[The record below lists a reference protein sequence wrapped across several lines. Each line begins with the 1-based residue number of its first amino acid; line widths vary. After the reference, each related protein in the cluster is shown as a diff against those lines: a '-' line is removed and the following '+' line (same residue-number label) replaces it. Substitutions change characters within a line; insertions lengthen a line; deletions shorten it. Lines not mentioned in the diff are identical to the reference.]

1 MKNLFLITLLVFG
14 LNSFGQTS
22 SGIIINEIKFQTDT
36 VEELM
41 EIEWSKIREIM
52 TYSSEKEI
60 DLILVY
66 ANANI
71 DKPLQKRLDR
81 FELKF
86 TISEDAFD
94 EEIEKIKYQLQ
105 KLLSFKNK
113 IERKSL

>member
-1 MKNLFLITLLVFG
+1 MKNLFLTTLLFFG
-14 LNSFGQTS
+14 LNSFGQSS

-41 EIEWSKIREIM
+41 EIEWNKIREIM
-52 TYSSEKEI
+52 AYSSKKEI
-60 DLILVY
+60 DLRLVY
-66 ANANI
+66 ASSNI
-71 DKPLQKRLDR
+71 DKSLEKRLDR

-94 EEIEKIKYQLQ
+94 EESKKIKYQLQ
-105 KLLSFKNK
+105 KLISFKNK

>member
-1 MKNLFLITLLVFG
+1 MKNLFLITLLFFG
-14 LNSFGQTS
+14 LNSFGQSS
-22 SGIIINEIKFQTDT
+22 SGIIINEIKFQTDK

-41 EIEWSKIREIM
+41 EIEWSEIREIM

-71 DKPLQKRLDR
+71 DKPLQKRLDL

-94 EEIEKIKYQLQ
+94 EESKKIKYQLQ
-105 KLLSFKNK
+105 KLISFKNK